1 MYKEIQPRNSVSEFG
16 SLIIL
21 SKFTQVRFT
30 KVYLS
35 KFISA
40 YEKVRINYVRT
51 LLA

>member
-1 MYKEIQPRNSVSEFG
+1 MVIVLLFLASRVCN
-16 SLIIL
+16 IL

>member
-1 MYKEIQPRNSVSEFG
+1 MVVCS
-16 SLIIL
+16 IL

>member
-1 MYKEIQPRNSVSEFG
+1 MVVLGCAYR
-16 SLIIL
+16 IL
-21 SKFTQVRFT
+21 CIFTQVRFT

>member
-1 MYKEIQPRNSVSEFG
+1 MVIIWSFSVSRVC
-16 SLIIL
+16 SIS